1 MKYIT
6 ALTFRQKCD
15 HLRKDLRSIHF
26 NMDLH
31 KMLGNIEK
39 MVTELSKLEVSCR
52 HHTKQYQLEE
62 PSKNIAQSIN
72 HLEKLILM
80 ARLMD

>member
-1 MKYIT
+1 MYIS
-6 ALTFRQKCD
+6 ALTYRQKCD
-15 HLRKDLRSIHF
+15 HLRKDLRSIRF

>member
-1 MKYIT
+1 MT
-6 ALTFRQKCD
+6 ALNYRKQCD
-15 HLRKDLRSIHF
+15 QLRKDLKSIRF